1 LWQKLKNLNSRRDTL
16 QLDKSKKF
24 FDATKILIE
33 SLELNKDLKTNS
45 DKLAE
50 YLLNTLYAMEIFI
63 KNNTGNF
70 NNFGY

>member
-1 LWQKLKNLNSRRDTL
+1 L